1 MTDKTELYER
11 RREMYRLYVN
21 KLDMSEIL
29 DILSVKYRV
38 SKQALWEDWDSR
50 IQWVYDV
57 FNLEPVQSA

>member
-11 RREMYRLYVN
+11 RREMYRLYAN

-38 SKQALWEDWDSR
+38 SKQALREDWDSR

>member
-38 SKQALWEDWDSR
+38 SKQALREDWDSR